1 MSPSSSPQ
9 EPAADLLDHL
19 LGSLL
24 ADFRVWFSR
33 GELLLDLCPDE
44 VMAPQERRALR
55 QRLAEANSQ
64 LAAAASLRQA
74 APVPMALGMDSL
86 APWHQLVMQLW
97 SLSARLRSS
106 GVELPPMEWPE
117 PPAMPGGLLPPEFR
131 G

>member
-33 GELLLDLCPDE
+33 GELLLDLCPDQ
-44 VMAPQERRALR
+44 VMPPQERRALR
-55 QRLAEANSQ
+55 QRLVEASSQ

-106 GVELPPMEWPE
+106 GVELPPMVWPE
-117 PPAMPGGLLPPEFR
+117 PPAMPGGLLPPEPR